1 MGRRKRRKHLLGK
14 LVFLIGGAYA
24 LILAA
29 AVIHS
34 IGGPEGLIES
44 VEENMDPDQDL
55 VDLSSLYSESAVLLD
70 LDTGEIAAQKKEPGE
85 DLSGFFNQN
94 DDRASGIGKRGGFR

>member
-1 MGRRKRRKHLLGK
+1 MRRRKRRKHLLGK
-14 LVFLIGGAYA
+14 LIFLIGGAYA
-24 LILAA
+24 FILAA

-44 VEENMDPDQDL
+44 VGENMDPGQDL

-70 LDTGEIAAQKKEPGE
+70 LETRTGKE
-85 DLSGFFNQN
+85 
-94 DDRASGIGKRGGFR
+94 

>member
-1 MGRRKRRKHLLGK
+1 MVLNGNIQIKDGIFMRRRKRRKHLLGK

-44 VEENMDPDQDL
+44 VGENMDP
-55 VDLSSLYSESAVLLD
+55 
-70 LDTGEIAAQKKEPGE
+70 GPG
-85 DLSGFFNQN
+85 SGGSVFSVQ
-94 DDRASGIGKRGGFR
+94 